1 MIVNEYNL
9 VKIEADGDNLLTD
22 SANTNT
28 FKKVTCKA
36 EDVSKYI
43 EISKEKAQE
52 IMLAILNKA
61 NDFMENLV
69 NKVSN
74 STDSEN

>member
-1 MIVNEYNL
+1 MIVNNINL
-9 VKIEADGDNLLTD
+9 VELVAEGDNYLTD
-22 SANTNT
+22 LDNTNT
-28 FKKVTCKA
+28 FKKITCKA

-69 NKVSN
+69 NKVSD